1 MNYNF
6 KGSPGNWFYGEYGG
20 VDGQGF
26 FIGSNQYYDGCNY
39 VARINGTTEKHKADA
54 KLISKCPELLKT
66 IIGDNHTLP
75 ELLDWVAD
83 RLVYVYHE
91 HPNVDFVQELRNRSK
106 KLQSILDE
114 VVHEE
119 LPKILSREEKIEF
132 IKIRYLNNENG
143 VYFCNQDGV
152 ATYFSHMHNIVFSR
166 KDWEDEI
173 WPKLQQE
180 VK

>member
-1 MNYNF
+1 MNYEF
-6 KGSPGNWFYGEYGG
+6 KGSKGNWFYGEYGG
-20 VDGQGF
+20 VDGQGCF
-26 FIGSNQYYDGCNY
+26 VGSNQSYDGCNY

-106 KLQSILDE
+106 KLQNILDE
-114 VVHEE
+114 V
-119 LPKILSREEKIEF
+119 
-132 IKIRYLNNENG
+132 
-143 VYFCNQDGV
+143 
-152 ATYFSHMHNIVFSR
+152 
-166 KDWEDEI
+166 
-173 WPKLQQE
+173 LQQE